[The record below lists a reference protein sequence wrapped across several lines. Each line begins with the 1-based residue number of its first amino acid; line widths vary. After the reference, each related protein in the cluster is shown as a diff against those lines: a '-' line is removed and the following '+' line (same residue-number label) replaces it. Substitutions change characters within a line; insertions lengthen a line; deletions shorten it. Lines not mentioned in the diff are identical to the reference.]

1 MNPDEPKKPEDLPK
15 ESNEAEK
22 AAETPPPPPESPV
35 ASPEPAAQPA
45 AMTPQGVPIHPQT
58 IQYVQAPENHEGVA
72 GWLVGWIVYMALWAV
87 SGVTS
92 FFALLASSSTQDS
105 YAYSDGGDTGA
116 VKTLTL
122 IFMPFI
128 VAAAIGSILFIAQR
142 KRLGKTFSLAF
153 IGIAGLYTVLSVLL
167 SNDGEVAVVA
177 GYITAVLIVCPLQAM
192 YFFQSDRVKKTLTK

>member
-1 MNPDEPKKPEDLPK
+1 MNPDEPKKPEDTPT
-15 ESNEAEK
+15 EPDQQTEHQQATPAQ
-22 AAETPPPPPESPV
+22 AAAPEPPVVPVPPV
-35 ASPEPAAQPA
+35 APAQG
-45 AMTPQGVPIHPQT
+45 TPVHPQT
-58 IQYVQAPENHEGVA
+58 IQYVQAPENHEGVS

-92 FFALLASSSTQDS
+92 FFALLAMNSSQGAYS
-105 YAYSDGGDTGA
+105 YADGDGTA

-122 IFMPFI
+122 VFMPLI
-128 VAAAIGSILFIAQR
+128 VIAAIGSILFIAQR

-153 IGIAGLYTVLSVLL
+153 IGIAGLYTILSVLL
-167 SNDGEVAVVA
+167 SSNGEVAVIA